1 MGFLVKNIEN
11 FNEYKNIQYT
21 NQADAMSLSI
31 IGMIG
36 RSDIAL
42 YQTVKNT
49 VVDPHAADIVFRSDI
64 PIVMHPLDVTNQTTA
79 PGYWID
85 SFQ

>member
-49 VVDPHAADIVFRSDI
+49 VLVPFHLILLGTFLLLWLHRLLVI
-64 PIVMHPLDVTNQTTA
+64 
-79 PGYWID
+79 
-85 SFQ
+85 

>member
-49 VVDPHAADIVFRSDI
+49 VLAAARICRWHWS
-64 PIVMHPLDVTNQTTA
+64 LS
-79 PGYWID
+79 
-85 SFQ
+85 SFELS

>member
-49 VVDPHAADIVFRSDI
+49 VLHSLMTVAI
-64 PIVMHPLDVTNQTTA
+64 
-79 PGYWID
+79 
-85 SFQ
+85 